1 MLRAFPF
8 PARFLPVGAML
19 EPSAVL
25 LLLGL
30 IGACLVALTFTIV
43 WLTWNFHQT
52 LRRLDALLN
61 VATPAIRE
69 ARRSLQELRRILEK
83 THHAT
88 RTVEMVVQRAC
99 DAASEALEHVADW
112 TGKARSL
119 WRPSHRTNGAR
130 GEPRRRHPGA

>member
-8 PARFLPVGAML
+8 PARSLSVGAML
-19 EPSAVL
+19 ESSAA

-30 IGACLVALTFTIV
+30 IGACLAALTFTII
-43 WLTWNFHQT
+43 WLAWNFHQT

-61 VATPAIRE
+61 AATPAIRE

-88 RTVEMVVQRAC
+88 RTVDNMVQQAC
-99 DAASEALEHVADW
+99 DAASEALERVADW

-119 WRPSHRTNGAR
+119 WKPSHRTNGAR
-130 GEPRRRHPGA
+130 GEPRHRHPGA